1 MTGAAGAS
9 GPLQAR
15 FEDGLRFLAT
25 ALALGSSAR
34 NDAASVSAALD
45 ALRCFLAVF
54 EAAAGRHLPDPE
66 GEMARLRDQCLA
78 LLTTRQTSADAA
90 FHALEAAKLARD
102 LAARLLPRL
111 MERRSP

>member
-1 MTGAAGAS
+1 MTGASGAT
-9 GPLQAR
+9 GPLQTR

-25 ALALGSSAR
+25 ALALGASAR

-45 ALRCFLAVF
+45 ALRCFLTVF
-54 EAAAGRHLPDPE
+54 EAAAERRLPDPE

-78 LLTTRQTSADAA
+78 LLTTRQGASEAA
-90 FHALEAAKLARD
+90 LHALEAAQLARD

-111 MERRSP
+111 LA

>member
-1 MTGAAGAS
+1 MTGAGPS

-25 ALALGSSAR
+25 ALALGTAAR
-34 NDAASVSAALD
+34 SDAASVSAALD

-54 EAAAGRHLPDPE
+54 EAAAERHVPDPE
-66 GEMARLRDQCLA
+66 GELAHLRNQCLA
-78 LLTTRQTSADAA
+78 LLTPAQGAPEAA
-90 FHALEAAKLARD
+90 RHAVEAAKLARD

-111 MERRSP
+111 I